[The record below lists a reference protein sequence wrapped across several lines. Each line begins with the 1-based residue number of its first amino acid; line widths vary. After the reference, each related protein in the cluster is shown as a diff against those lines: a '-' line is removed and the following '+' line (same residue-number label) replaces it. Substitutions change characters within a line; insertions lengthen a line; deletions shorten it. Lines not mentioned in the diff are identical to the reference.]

1 MHNLAHAHP
10 ARAHLA
16 HVQSSTVP
24 LCHGETTA
32 NDSDTRTGR
41 QMNFLQIIADLQIGV
56 GQIGVGQIG
65 VGQIGAGEPASCGQV
80 QRCWDE

>member
-1 MHNLAHAHP
+1 MDRGITSQFPMHNLTHAHP

-56 GQIGVGQIG
+56 GQIG
-65 VGQIGAGEPASCGQV
+65 AGEPASRGQV
-80 QRCWDE
+80 QHCWDE